1 MSSFSYWI
9 ELVLILIFAQYVLK
23 LSGKR
28 TDHNTVKQVLSN
40 MKMMTLCVKAMAMTM
55 VSHVVYQR

>member
-1 MSSFSYWI
+1 MASRIMSSFSYWI

-28 TDHNTVKQVLSN
+28 TDHNTVKFGSG
-40 MKMMTLCVKAMAMTM
+40 AGP
-55 VSHVVYQR
+55 SHVMSVRNGMSFS